1 MFFLKISDYQ
11 DTDAREENNEFLV
24 ENSPTSAMFSF
35 ENLMQ
40 ENDLVV
46 AGKKSLKIER
56 KHIK

>member
-24 ENSPTSAMFSF
+24 ENSLTSAMFSF
-35 ENLMQ
+35 EILME

-46 AGKKSLKIER
+46 VEKKN
-56 KHIK
+56 